1 MEYKGF
7 DYSVVQTA
15 NPTGWKWSVQL
26 DKLRTKVGTSF
37 NRASAI
43 RRAEK
48 AIEEQLKRKRAE
60 RNGTQSKATVSS
72 SDESEAMS
80 SAVP

>member
-48 AIEEQLKRKRAE
+48 RLK
-60 RNGTQSKATVSS
+60 SS
-72 SDESEAMS
+72 
-80 SAVP
+80 